1 MTEHDWAPID
11 LDEDPSEMCNVC
23 FQCSSD
29 WTDECPGE
37 YDPSEGVP
45 SDKDSNSRLGRNDVS

>member
-11 LDEDPSEMCNVC
+11 LDEDPSEMCNLC
-23 FQCSSD
+23 FQCKCCSD

-37 YDPSEGVP
+37 WVP
-45 SDKDSNSRLGRNDVS
+45 SGEDFNSRSRLDQTKER